1 MDAMI
6 YADVHA
12 HLDLFSSEELEGV
25 IERAKNKGVKAI
37 VTSGVDVKSNR
48 AALELAKSH
57 STSQGI
63 ISHGIIK
70 AALGIYPTD
79 ALKMSDAEITA
90 ELDFI
95 KKNSGTVAAIG
106 EVGLDYLKSGKK
118 EGRERQKEAF
128 GRQIELA
135 TKLGKPLV
143 VHSRRAEKEAVE
155 MLISASAKKA
165 VMHCCM
171 ADMKTIKKAAD
182 AGLYFSI
189 PALILRSSHFKKLAE
204 TVPGSHLL
212 TETDSPFL
220 SPYQGRKSEP
230 AMVGEAAKEIAKI
243 KGITEYE
250 CAKILYSNYQKLFA

>member
-1 MDAMI
+1 MI

-25 IERAKNKGVKAI
+25 LERAKDKGVKAI

-63 ISHGIIK
+63 NGIIK

-79 ALKMSDAEITA
+79 ALKMSDGEVDA

-95 KKNSGTVAAIG
+95 RKNRNRINAIG
-106 EVGLDYLKSGKK
+106 EVGLDYLRTEKK
-118 EGRERQKEAF
+118 EERERQREVFAK
-128 GRQIELA
+128 QIELA
-135 TKLGKPLV
+135 KELDKPLV
-143 VHSRRAEKEAVE
+143 VHSRRAEKEAVD

-171 ADMKTIKKAAD
+171 ADMKTIKRASD

-189 PALILRSSHFKKLAE
+189 PALILRSSHFKKLVE
-204 TVPGSHLL
+204 VVPSSRLL
-212 TETDSPFL
+212 TETDAPFL
-220 SPYQGRKSEP
+220 SPHPNKKSEP
-230 AMVGEAAKEIAKI
+230 AMVAEAASAIAKI
-243 KGITEYE
+243 KGITEEE
-250 CAKILYSNYQKLFA
+250 CANMIFANYQSLFS